1 MRGMVKR
8 RDREGED
15 GTGRGPGNKVV
26 RGGEERGDLEGG
38 ALVLTNDWIIG
49 CREREIKRND
59 VLCHYHCRTF
69 QIHAHANT

>member
-49 CREREIKRND
+49 CRERDKK
-59 VLCHYHCRTF
+59 
-69 QIHAHANT
+69 